1 MPTKQQQMNKAQKK
15 EWIFIINPIAGNG
28 FAKMLAP
35 KIEEMIDKNA
45 IDAGVVFTERKGH
58 ASELAKHYAEAGS
71 KYIIAVGGDGT
82 FNEIASSLLHE
93 KNLTIGIV
101 PAGTGNDFIQIL
113 GFPNRF
119 EDEHWTAFL
128 KKNTSLIDVGMCNG
142 LPFLNG
148 MGLGFDAQVA
158 AENYTEPGEVK
169 KGGKN
174 KYLFQIIKTLLFYKE
189 KRMTVLSAENNH
201 ETDCFIHTI
210 SIGRRFAGDFFLT
223 PKAIANDGL
232 LDVCSIEKLSLIERF
247 KILTKVPK
255 GMHLQNKKVNYYQ
268 TQKIEIEFTE
278 KVPFHLDG
286 ELHFSKH
293 FDISILP
300 GAMNVIY
307 NPAGNH
313 FFKND

>member
-1 MPTKQQQMNKAQKK
+1 MNEVQNK
-15 EWIFIINPIAGNG
+15 EWVFIINPIAGNG
-28 FAKMLAP
+28 YAKTLAP
-35 KIEEMIDKNA
+35 KIEEMIDKYSINA
-45 IDAGVVFTERKGH
+45 SVVFTEKKGH
-58 ASELAKHYAEAGS
+58 ASELAKQFADMDS

-119 EDEHWTAFL
+119 NDEHWKTLFE
-128 KKNTSLIDVGMCNG
+128 KNTSFIDVGLCNG

-174 KYLFQIIKTLLFYKE
+174 KYLFQIIKTLLLYKE
-189 KRMTVLSAENNH
+189 KRMTVLSAETKH
-201 ETDCFIHTI
+201 ETDCFINTI
-210 SIGRRFAGDFFLT
+210 SNGRRFAGDFFLT

-232 LDVCSIEKLSLIERF
+232 LDVCMIEKLSLIERF

-255 GMHLQNKKVNYYQ
+255 GTHLQNKKVNYYQ
-268 TQKIEIEFTE
+268 SQKIEIEFNE

-307 NPAGNH
+307 NPSGNH
-313 FFKND
+313 FFSKD

>member
-1 MPTKQQQMNKAQKK
+1 MDTVQNN
-15 EWIFIINPIAGNG
+15 EWVFIINPIAGNG
-28 FAKMLAP
+28 YAKTLAP
-35 KIEEMIDKNA
+35 KVEEMIHKYSINA
-45 IDAGVVFTERKGH
+45 VVVHTEKKGH
-58 ASELAKHYAEAGS
+58 ASLLAKHYAEQGS

-93 KNLTIGIV
+93 KNITVGIV

-119 EDEHWTAFL
+119 DEEHWKVLFE
-128 KKNTSLIDVGMCNG
+128 KKISSIDVGLCNG

-174 KYLFQIIKTLLFYKE
+174 KYLFQIIKTLLFYRE
-189 KRMTVLSAENNH
+189 KRMTVLSAETKH
-201 ETDCFIHTI
+201 ETDCFINTI
-210 SIGRRFAGDFFLT
+210 SNGRRFAGGFFLT

-232 LDVCSIEKLSLIERF
+232 LDVCMIEKLSLIERF

-255 GMHLQNKKVNYYQ
+255 GTHLQNKKVNYYQ
-268 TQKIEIEFTE
+268 TPKIEIEFSQE
-278 KVPFHLDG
+278 VPFHLDG

-300 GAMNVIY
+300 RAMNVIY
-307 NPAGNH
+307 NPSGNH
-313 FFKND
+313 FFRID